1 MILHCPC
8 CHARFSI
15 EMLAQDEAARELLA
29 LRLSPALLAYLGLF
43 RSPQR
48 ALAFD
53 RALKLAREVLELA
66 PPDEALAETVEAL
79 RGKGPLKNHN
89 YLKRVMEGLARRSA
103 GAVQA
108 NIPRDASHPNP
119 PRSKGEAALDAL
131 AAWGAGDWVRSGIA
145 DGLRALVAMRL
156 PGSPAAELITC
167 TADTWHVALARA
179 MRVEEV
185 DRPRLMEGFA
195 RLIAECR
202 EWPAPSMLMDRLPA
216 RPRRTAVGHAQGTD
230 PEIARRMISEIIDRI
245 GR

>member
-8 CHARFSI
+8 CHARFSA

-53 RALKLAREVLELA
+53 RALKLAREVLALS

-79 RGKGPLKNHN
+79 RGKGPIKNHN
-89 YLKRVMEGLARRSA
+89 YLKRVMEGMARRSA
-103 GAVQA
+103 GQA
-108 NIPRDASHPNP
+108 GITRDASHSTP

-156 PGSPAAELITC
+156 PGSPAAELVTR
-167 TADTWHVALARA
+167 TADTWHVALSRT

-195 RLIAECR
+195 RLIAECQ
-202 EWPAPSMLMDRLPA
+202 EWPSPRMLLDRLPA
-216 RPRRTAVGHAQGTD
+216 RPRRTAVPHNPPVD
-230 PEIARRMISEIIDRI
+230 PEAARSAIAAIRRRMEE
-245 GR
+245 